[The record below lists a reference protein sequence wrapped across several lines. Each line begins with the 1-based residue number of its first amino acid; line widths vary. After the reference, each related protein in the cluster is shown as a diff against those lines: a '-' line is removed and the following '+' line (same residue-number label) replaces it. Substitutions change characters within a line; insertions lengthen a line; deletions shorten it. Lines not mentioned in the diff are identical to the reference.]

1 MKTLTVIVVFSS
13 FRSVLCVQ
21 VFRPPPAGARLC
33 VVATNVA
40 ETSLTIPGIKYVVDC
55 GRVKKRFYDRVTGV
69 SSFKVTWISQASAN
83 QRAGRAGRTE
93 PGHCYRSESDLL
105 ICVINLNERK
115 IWKLKWLI
123 FVYVCVGCIRLLCL
137 AISVCFRR
145 LKSHGVPSMTSSFRW
160 KISTLKRFLS
170 SCDNHT
176 WTVISLRDWL

>member
-1 MKTLTVIVVFSS
+1 MYYFYFRLTLRHVKMKTFVTVIVVFSS
-13 FRSVLCVQ
+13 FRCVVCVQ

-93 PGHCYRSESDLL
+93 PGHCYRSESDH
-105 ICVINLNERK
+105 C
-115 IWKLKWLI
+115 
-123 FVYVCVGCIRLLCL
+123 CIL
-137 AISVCFRR
+137 
-145 LKSHGVPSMTSSFRW
+145 
-160 KISTLKRFLS
+160 
-170 SCDNHT
+170 
-176 WTVISLRDWL
+176 

>member
-1 MKTLTVIVVFSS
+1 M
-13 FRSVLCVQ
+13 CVCFQ

-93 PGHCYRSESDLL
+93 AGHCYRSNIEIFFL
-105 ICVINLNERK
+105 IVTVEWILQCSVLRR
-115 IWKLKWLI
+115 LC
-123 FVYVCVGCIRLLCL
+123 VCVGCTLQLCL
-137 AISVCFRR
+137 EISACSQR
-145 LKSHGVPSMTSSFRW
+145 LKSLAGPSKISFFKW
-160 KISTLKRFLS
+160 KISTLKRF
-170 SCDNHT
+170 T
-176 WTVISLRDWL
+176 AW